1 MRRQVA
7 AIVAVSA
14 MACWL
19 TRGGR
24 AWAADTDD
32 ADTEE
37 ARIHHGLELRRQG
50 NERAALTELERAYTV
65 RRSPR
70 AAAQLGFVEQALG
83 MWPQAEEHVREALAA
98 NGDPWMRKNHATA
111 EAALATIRAHI
122 GHVQIDG
129 GVPGAQ
135 VTVNGRPMGLLPLR
149 DPVPVSAGPVDVEV
163 RATGYAPALKTV
175 NVAAGEL
182 MRVPFTLQQIARAPL
197 PPAQPPPFQS
207 GSPGSPSVAGGSLS
221 AGSGPPLLIERA
233 DPGRRKR
240 MTGIGLVAGGVV
252 AIGGGVAASVAAKNK
267 FDAIGADAA
276 AGRPYNESNGNWK
289 GYETGAG
296 VLYVVGGAAIVGG
309 VVLYIAGR
317 PRTEERRPAAVTS
330 VALRP
335 VVTSRNAGATVS
347 VRF

>member
-7 AIVAVSA
+7 AVVAVSA
-14 MACWL
+14 VVCWL
-19 TRGGR
+19 AGGGSPR
-24 AWAADTDD
+24 AADAEADPED
-32 ADTEE
+32 AL
-37 ARIHHGLELRRQG
+37 IHRGIELRRQG
-50 NERAALTELERAYTV
+50 NERAALDQLERAYTV

-98 NGDPWMRKNHATA
+98 NGDPWMRKNHATV
-111 EAALATIRAHI
+111 EAALATIRGHI

-135 VTVNGRPMGLLPLR
+135 VTVNGRPIGLLPLA
-149 DPVPVSAGPVDVEV
+149 DPVPVSAGPVDVEL
-163 RATGYAPALKTV
+163 RASGYAPALKTV

-197 PPAQPPPFQS
+197 PPAQPPPFR
-207 GSPGSPSVAGGSLS
+207 PGSPAPPSAAGGSLS
-221 AGSGPPLLIERA
+221 AGSAPPLLIERT

-252 AIGGGVAASVAAKNK
+252 AIGGGVVASVAAKNK

-309 VVLYIAGR
+309 VVLYVAGR
-317 PRTEERRPAAVTS
+317 PRTEERRAPAVAS

-335 VVTSRNAGATVS
+335 VVTARNAGATVS